1 MTIAGTGTDHLNSAR
16 AKRKRQANYLTLG
29 RDLTSNPA
37 TCNLVVFDEFSRQV
51 ILQRPIPRNGAEP
64 KFAPRPWTDDDTAAL
79 AEHFNDRG
87 FGRCG
92 TALVYSVAH
101 LEASRHPVHPLRDYL
116 DSLHWDG
123 QPRLSRFLIDCCDA
137 VIAHDL
143 EERAAASAY
152 IEAISRGFFISA
164 VARVF
169 KPGCQVDT
177 MLIIEGAQGALKS
190 RLLRALAVRDEW
202 FSDSLPHNLESK
214 DARAH
219 LAGVWLVEMSEIAQF
234 RRAEV
239 ETVKAF
245 LSCRVDRYRPA
256 YGRCDV
262 QVPRS
267 CVFIGTT
274 NAETYLHDP
283 TGNRRFW
290 PVRVRTVRVEK
301 ARGMVDQLWAEAAAA
316 FHTGEPWWL
325 GADLEER
332 AAVEQ
337 AARVTHDPWHD
348 GIAEFVKKT
357 PRNATFTTAE
367 VLTALGVPQD
377 RRDRGHET
385 RVGNVLRE
393 LDCIRRREGGGR
405 RRYVYSPGA

>member
-1 MTIAGTGTDHLNSAR
+1 MTT
-16 AKRKRQANYLTLG
+16 
-29 RDLTSNPA
+29 P
-37 TCNLVVFDEFSRQV
+37 
-51 ILQRPIPRNGAEP
+51 
-64 KFAPRPWTDDDTAAL
+64 AAL
-79 AEHFNDRG
+79 AEHFNERG

-92 TALVYSVAH
+92 TALVHSVVH
-101 LEASRHPVHPLRDYL
+101 LEASRHPVHPLRRYL
-116 DSLHWDG
+116 GGLAWDG
-123 QPRLSRFLIDCCDA
+123 QPRLSRFLFDCCDA
-137 VIAHDL
+137 VIASDDL
-143 EERAAASAY
+143 EERPAAETY

-164 VARVF
+164 VARAF

-177 MLIIEGAQGALKS
+177 MLIIEGAQGAMKS
-190 RLLRALAVRDEW
+190 RLLRTLAVRDEW
-202 FSDSLPHNLESK
+202 FTDSLPHNLESK

-219 LAGVWLVEMSEIAQF
+219 LAGAWLVEMSEVAQF

-267 CVFIGTT
+267 CIFVGST

-301 ARGMVDQLWAEAAAA
+301 ARGMVDQLWGEATAA
-316 FHTGEPWWL
+316 FHAGEQWWL
-325 GADLEER
+325 DVDLEMR
-332 AAVEQ
+332 ATVEQ
-337 AARVTHDPWHD
+337 AARVTRDPWHD
-348 GIAEFVKKT
+348 GIADFLKKT
-357 PRNATFTTAE
+357 PRNATFTTGD
-367 VLTALGVPQD
+367 VLTAIGVPQD
-377 RRDRGHET
+377 RRDRGHEI

-393 LDCIRRREGGGR
+393 LDCIRRRETGGS
-405 RRYVYSPGA
+405 RRYVYSLGS